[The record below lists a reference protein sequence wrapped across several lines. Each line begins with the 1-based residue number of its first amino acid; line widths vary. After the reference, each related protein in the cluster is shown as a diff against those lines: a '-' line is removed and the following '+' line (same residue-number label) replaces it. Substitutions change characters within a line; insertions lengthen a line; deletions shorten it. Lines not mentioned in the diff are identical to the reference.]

1 MFTKAIEFSKILFNF
16 FQTPNFWPVL
26 SIKMKLIVEY
36 YSVLPLP
43 SHFSAPLSS
52 VFVHILL
59 FLIYNVYLGRLPSI
73 LILATSSHLRSI
85 RFQLFSHILRLDTL
99 RNPKSLGIHSIHCA
113 THFPSFLFLSLTL
126 SLLLSFLLLLLHFYQ
141 QKMQL

>member
-1 MFTKAIEFSKILFNF
+1 MCTWA
-16 FQTPNFWPVL
+16 
-26 SIKMKLIVEY
+26 
-36 YSVLPLP
+36 
-43 SHFSAPLSS
+43 
-52 VFVHILL
+52 
-59 FLIYNVYLGRLPSI
+59 RLPSI

-113 THFPSFLFLSLTL
+113 THFPSFLFLSLKL
-126 SLLLSFLLLLLHFYQ
+126 SLSLFLSAAFYQ